1 MTIEEAEKIIVDLR
15 KENAERRV
23 ANNSLKD
30 ELATAV
36 AEHDKTKKAVETLT
50 TTLKTTQEEV
60 VKVKE
65 DSVAAVAK
73 LTADQKEAKKLD
85 AVKIMALKEGLV
97 DEDGLKLADLSKITM
112 GEDGKLVGAE
122 DVLKGLKEAKP
133 YLFGKAQHS
142 SNPDKKPKP
151 GDPEVKDVKDQS
163 PEEYERSKAELLKS
177 IK

>member
-1 MTIEEAEKIIVDLR
+1 MTIEEAEKIISDLR
-15 KENAERRV
+15 KENADRRV
-23 ANNSLKD
+23 ANNTLKD
-30 ELATAV
+30 ELATAN
-36 AEHDKTKKAVETLT
+36 AEHDKTKKAAEILT

-60 VKVKE
+60 EKVKTE
-65 DSVAAVAK
+65 SKAAVEK

-133 YLFGKAQHS
+133 YLFGKVQHS
-142 SNPDKKPKP
+142 SNTDKKPKP
-151 GDPEVKDVKDQS
+151 GDPEPKDVKTLTK
-163 PEEYERSKAELLKS
+163 EEYEKEKATLLSS